1 MKNSN
6 VVFLILICLSV
17 FIQSCNSKS
26 KRTDAENK
34 PEEIFILS
42 EFISKNDSIRHA
54 AENEG
59 YAVPDYSISP
69 YGNYTMGDIHFV
81 ILDENHSYYLLN
93 YKNPFPEI
101 DYQLTKED
109 SILINQLNIKRLE
122 ALTPV
127 STDSIAEIIAKNS
140 GELKENQ
147 PISFALKND
156 TLKGTAISDAIELM
170 KTKNLNIYF
179 FRKIND
185 EEEKQILKL
194 QNHSGN

>member
-6 VVFLILICLSV
+6 ASFLIIVCLSI
-17 FIQSCNSKS
+17 FIQSCNSK
-26 KRTDAENK
+26 KDKTDNENN

-42 EFISKNDSIRHA
+42 EFISKNDSLRHA

-59 YAVPDYSISP
+59 YAVLDYSKSR

-93 YKNPFPEI
+93 YINPFPEI
-101 DYQLTKED
+101 DYQPTKED
-109 SILINQLNIKRLE
+109 SILIHQSNINRLD
-122 ALTPV
+122 ALKPV
-127 STDSIAEIIAKNS
+127 STDSIAEIIARNS
-140 GELKENQ
+140 SELKENQ
-147 PISFALKND
+147 PILFALKND
-156 TLKGTAISDAIELM
+156 TLKGAAISDAIELM

-194 QNHSGN
+194 QNHSEN